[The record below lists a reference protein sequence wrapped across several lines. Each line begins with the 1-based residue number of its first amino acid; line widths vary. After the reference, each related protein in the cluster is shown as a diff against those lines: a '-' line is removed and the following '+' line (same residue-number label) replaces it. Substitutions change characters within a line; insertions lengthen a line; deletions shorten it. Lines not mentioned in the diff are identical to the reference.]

1 MLNFAQIMAD
11 GKFKSNIGSVLA
23 LAGSAVGLGNIWRFP
38 YMVSEYGGGAFIL
51 VYILC
56 VVLVSMPIMVS
67 EFMVGRRSRRGAFD
81 AVRTLCPDGAWKH
94 YGILA
99 VFIPFATLCYYIV
112 IGGWTFGYLVKS
124 IAGEFASGTDPATI
138 EEGFG
143 IFVGSPVLPVA
154 CTVAFMMLTFVIV
167 LKGVE
172 KGIEKCSK
180 VMMPLLFVIMIV
192 IAVRTLTL
200 PGAMDGMT
208 YLFRPDFSKISPE
221 VFLRAMGQA
230 FYSLSI
236 GMGIMVT
243 YSSYLP
249 KKSSLVKSAASTIG
263 ADFVFALI
271 AAIAIIPALF
281 AFGMPTSQGTG
292 LVFKTLPVV
301 FSRMPLGGVVAGVFF
316 VAVLLA
322 ALTSSI
328 SLFEVPVGWLI
339 ESRKMSR
346 RKACIIVCATV
357 LVLGT
362 VCTLSFGPLAG
373 VHIGR
378 FGIFDA
384 VDYTIGNYLMPF
396 AGLVLVLFVGWKMP
410 RKDKMQELIGDVA
423 DNKKMKAFRFLDFS
437 IKFIAPAAIISIFL
451 SGILL

>member
-1 MLNFAQIMAD
+1 MAD

-56 VVLVSMPIMVS
+56 IALVSLPIMVS
-67 EFMVGRRSRRGAFD
+67 EFIVGRRSRRGACD
-81 AVRTLCPDGAWKH
+81 AVRTLCPDGPWKH

-99 VFIPFATLCYYIV
+99 VLIPFATLCYYIV
-112 IGGWTFGYLVKS
+112 IGGWTLGYLVKS
-124 IAGEFASGTDPATI
+124 VTGEFAAGADPLVIESGFAS
-138 EEGFG
+138 
-143 IFVGSPVLPVA
+143 FVSSPVLPLV
-154 CTVAFMMLTFVIV
+154 CAFVFLLLTFLII
-167 LKGVE
+167 LMGVE

-180 VMMPLLFVIMIV
+180 LMMPMLFAIMVVIDI
-192 IAVRTLTL
+192 RTLTL

-208 YLFRPDFSKISPE
+208 YLFKPDFSKINPE

-236 GMGIMVT
+236 GMGIMIT

-249 KKSSLVKSAASTIG
+249 KKSNLIKSATSTVA
-263 ADFVFALI
+263 ADFIFAII

-292 LVFKTLPVV
+292 LVFKTLPAV
-301 FSRMPLGGVVAGVFF
+301 FSRMPLGSVVAVVFF
-316 VAVLLA
+316 IAVLLA
-322 ALTSSI
+322 ALTSAM

-339 ESRKMSR
+339 ESKKMSR
-346 RKACIIVCATV
+346 RKACVIIFAATMAF
-357 LVLGT
+357 GT
-362 VCTLSFGPLAG
+362 VCTLSFGPLDG
-373 VHIGR
+373 VHIGKL
-378 FGIFDA
+378 GIFDA

-396 AGLVLVLFVGWKMP
+396 AGLVLVIFVGWKM
-410 RKDKMQELIGDVA
+410 KGADKMQELFGDSPTPRQHRLY
-423 DNKKMKAFRFLDFS
+423 RFMNFS
-437 IKFIAPAAIISIFL
+437 IKYIAPIAIISIFL
-451 SGILL
+451 SGI